1 MKLGLA
7 PFAVMYNPKISLTP
21 HNRDLLLTHTDAQRG
36 STVAWHYP
44 LTQGPKS
51 TEALPSCGFS
61 INTGFLITEAAQVKQ
76 GELTPAL
83 CFHSHQK
90 AGKQT
95 GMCAGAQGYLLSN
108 KCHYHT
114 SQLGYKYCAQPQI

>member
-1 MKLGLA
+1 MKLGSA
-7 PFAVMYNPKISLTP
+7 PFAVMYNPQIPLTP
-21 HNRDLLLTHTDAQRG
+21 HNRDLPLTHTDAQHG
-36 STVAWHYP
+36 STGAWHYP

-83 CFHSHQK
+83 CFHTESIPTK
-90 AGKQT
+90 KQ
-95 GMCAGAQGYLLSN
+95 GSRL
-108 KCHYHT
+108 
-114 SQLGYKYCAQPQI
+114 